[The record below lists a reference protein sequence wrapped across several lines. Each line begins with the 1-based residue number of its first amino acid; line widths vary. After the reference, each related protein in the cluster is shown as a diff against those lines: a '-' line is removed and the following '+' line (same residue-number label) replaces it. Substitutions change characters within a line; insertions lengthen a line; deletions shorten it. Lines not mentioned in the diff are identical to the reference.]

1 MTKIKRFEDLNE
13 AFNPQKTEV
22 EGQKYNWMS
31 FRLGDVLSDV
41 KLINL
46 NIDDLDDGEDLMLKY
61 YEYPEDVVK
70 TVVRDIWLEINHIAT
85 LYFITFEGAGLVHYT
100 NYYEHATWPK
110 NNNNSSVNWF
120 AIQYNCIKD
129 HALTGLSGKCNYNL
143 VKKYAF

>member
-61 YEYPEDVVK
+61 YEYPEDGPQVFKDKAVNVNGDNYK
-70 TVVRDIWLEINHIAT
+70 
-85 LYFITFEGAGLVHYT
+85 LVY
-100 NYYEHATWPK
+100 
-110 NNNNSSVNWF
+110 
-120 AIQYNCIKD
+120 
-129 HALTGLSGKCNYNL
+129 LSGKYELGYLIFKNDIPVYIVGIYEPGNYKISERGLLSISGHEEVVNL
-143 VKKYAF
+143 WLDDGYYEMFHTR